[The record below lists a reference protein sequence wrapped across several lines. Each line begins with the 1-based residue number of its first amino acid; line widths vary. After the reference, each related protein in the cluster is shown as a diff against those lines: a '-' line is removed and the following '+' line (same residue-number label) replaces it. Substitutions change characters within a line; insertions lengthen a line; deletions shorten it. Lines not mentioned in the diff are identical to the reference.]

1 MQDQTVG
8 QTEGQPLIKPSTT
21 DHPLY
26 PQIVEACRTVY
37 DPEIPVNVYD
47 LGLIYGID
55 IDAEKNVRIDMTLTS
70 PNCPSIESLPSE
82 IQQKAESVDGV
93 KTVKIELIWDP
104 PFHTGLM
111 SDEAKLQL
119 GLM

>member
-1 MQDQTVG
+1 MSAAPD
-8 QTEGQPLIKPSTT
+8 TT
-21 DHPLY
+21 SSVKDDLREKIIE
-26 PQIVEACRTVY
+26 QLRTCF

-55 IDAEKNVRIDMTLTS
+55 VDNSGYVRIDMTLTS
-70 PNCPSIESLPSE
+70 PNCPSIESLPTE
-82 IQQKAESVDGV
+82 IKQKAELVPGV
-93 KTVKIELIWDP
+93 KAVQLELVWEP
-104 PFHTGLM
+104 PFHTGMM

>member
-1 MQDQTVG
+1 MSAALSQDDLKENIIAV
-8 QTEGQPLIKPSTT
+8 I
-21 DHPLY
+21 
-26 PQIVEACRTVY
+26 RTCY

-55 IDAEKNVRIDMTLTS
+55 IDDENNVRIDMTLTS

-93 KTVKIELIWDP
+93 KSVKIELVWEP
-104 PFHTGLM
+104 PFHTGMM
-111 SDEAKLQL
+111 SDEARLQL

>member
-1 MQDQTVG
+1 MSDQA
-8 QTEGQPLIKPSTT
+8 QKDDLREKIIAQL
-21 DHPLY
+21 
-26 PQIVEACRTVY
+26 RTCF

-55 IDAEKNVRIDMTLTS
+55 VADDMSVRIDMTLTS

-82 IQQKAESVDGV
+82 IQQKAESVEGV
-93 KTVKIELIWDP
+93 KSVKIELIWEP
-104 PFHTGLM
+104 PFHTGMM

>member
-1 MQDQTVG
+1 MSEALSQDDLKENIIAV
-8 QTEGQPLIKPSTT
+8 I
-21 DHPLY
+21 
-26 PQIVEACRTVY
+26 RTCY

-55 IDAEKNVRIDMTLTS
+55 IDNEKNVRIDMTLTS

-82 IQQKAESVDGV
+82 IQQKAESVEGV
-93 KTVKIELIWDP
+93 KSAKIELVWEP
-104 PFHTGLM
+104 PFHTGMM

>member
-1 MQDQTVG
+1 MSGEIQTSDDLRENII
-8 QTEGQPLIKPSTT
+8 TAI
-21 DHPLY
+21 
-26 PQIVEACRTVY
+26 RTCY

-93 KTVKIELIWDP
+93 KSVKIELIWDP

>member
-1 MQDQTVG
+1 MSDQAAKDDLKEKIIT
-8 QTEGQPLIKPSTT
+8 QL
-21 DHPLY
+21 
-26 PQIVEACRTVY
+26 RTCF

-55 IDAEKNVRIDMTLTS
+55 VADDMSVRIDMTLTS

-82 IQQKAESVDGV
+82 IQQKAESVEGV
-93 KTVKIELIWDP
+93 KSVKLELIWDP
-104 PFHTGLM
+104 PFHTGMM

>member
-1 MQDQTVG
+1 MSDQAAKDDLKEKIIA
-8 QTEGQPLIKPSTT
+8 QL
-21 DHPLY
+21 
-26 PQIVEACRTVY
+26 RTCF

-55 IDAEKNVRIDMTLTS
+55 VAYDMSVRIDMTLTS

-82 IQQKAESVDGV
+82 IQQKAESVEGV
-93 KTVKIELIWDP
+93 KSVKLELIWDP
-104 PFHTGLM
+104 PFHTGMM

>member
-1 MQDQTVG
+1 MIDQAAKD
-8 QTEGQPLIKPSTT
+8 ELKE
-21 DHPLY
+21 
-26 PQIVEACRTVY
+26 QIIAQLRTCF

-55 IDAEKNVRIDMTLTS
+55 VADNQSVRIDMTLTS

-82 IQQKAESVDGV
+82 IQQKAESVEGV
-93 KTVKIELIWDP
+93 KSVKIELIWEP
-104 PFHTGLM
+104 PFHTGMM

>member
-1 MQDQTVG
+1 MSEALSQDDLKENIIAV
-8 QTEGQPLIKPSTT
+8 I
-21 DHPLY
+21 
-26 PQIVEACRTVY
+26 RTCY

-55 IDAEKNVRIDMTLTS
+55 IDNEKNVRIDMTLTS

-82 IQQKAESVDGV
+82 IQQKAESVEGV
-93 KTVKIELIWDP
+93 KSVKIDLVWEP
-104 PFHTGLM
+104 PFHTAMM

-119 GLM
+119 GLI

>member
-1 MQDQTVG
+1 MSETLSNDDLKENIIAV
-8 QTEGQPLIKPSTT
+8 I
-21 DHPLY
+21 
-26 PQIVEACRTVY
+26 RTCY

-55 IDAEKNVRIDMTLTS
+55 IDDEKNVRIDMTLTS

-82 IQQKAESVDGV
+82 IQQKAESVEGI
-93 KTVKIELIWDP
+93 KSVKIELVWDP
-104 PFHTGLM
+104 PFHTGMM

>member
-1 MQDQTVG
+1 MSNATELDRDQLRENV
-8 QTEGQPLIKPSTT
+8 IAV
-21 DHPLY
+21 
-26 PQIVEACRTVY
+26 IRTCY

-55 IDAEKNVRIDMTLTS
+55 VDEEKNVRIDMTLTS

-82 IQQKAESVDGV
+82 IQQKAESVEGV
-93 KTVKIELIWDP
+93 KSVKIELVWDP
-104 PFHTGLM
+104 PFHTGMM

>member
-1 MQDQTVG
+1 MSDTQRAKDDLREKIISQ
-8 QTEGQPLIKPSTT
+8 L
-21 DHPLY
+21 
-26 PQIVEACRTVY
+26 RTCY

-55 IDAEKNVRIDMTLTS
+55 VADDHSVRIDMTLTS

-82 IQQKAESVDGV
+82 IQQKAESVEGV
-93 KTVKIELIWDP
+93 KAVKIELIWEP
-104 PFHTGLM
+104 PFHTGMM

>member
-1 MQDQTVG
+1 MSDQLDKDELKENIIA
-8 QTEGQPLIKPSTT
+8 QL
-21 DHPLY
+21 
-26 PQIVEACRTVY
+26 RTCF

-47 LGLIYGID
+47 LGLIYGI
-55 IDAEKNVRIDMTLTS
+55 NVADDHSVQIDMTLTS
-70 PNCPSIESLPSE
+70 PNCPSIESLPAE

-93 KTVKIELIWDP
+93 KSVKIELIWEP
-104 PFHTGLM
+104 PFHTGMM

>member
-1 MQDQTVG
+1 MSETAVLS
-8 QTEGQPLIKPSTT
+8 TEVRDDLKEKIIAE
-21 DHPLY
+21 L
-26 PQIVEACRTVY
+26 RTCF

-55 IDAEKNVRIDMTLTS
+55 VSDTGAARIDMTLTS
-70 PNCPSIESLPSE
+70 PNCPSIEELPQE
-82 IQQKAESVDGV
+82 IQQKAESVEGI
-93 KTVKIELIWDP
+93 KSVKIELIWEP
-104 PFHTGLM
+104 PFHTGMM

>member
-1 MQDQTVG
+1 MSAA
-8 QTEGQPLIKPSTT
+8 PTT
-21 DHPLY
+21 TPANGLSPRDDLKEK
-26 PQIVEACRTVY
+26 IIAELKTCF

-55 IDAEKNVRIDMTLTS
+55 VADSGDVRIDMTLTS

-82 IQQKAESVDGV
+82 IQQKAEAVPGV
-93 KTVKIELIWDP
+93 KSVKIELVWEP

>member
-1 MQDQTVG
+1 MSAALSQDDLKENIIAV
-8 QTEGQPLIKPSTT
+8 I
-21 DHPLY
+21 
-26 PQIVEACRTVY
+26 RTCY

-55 IDAEKNVRIDMTLTS
+55 IDNENNVRIDMTLTS

-82 IQQKAESVDGV
+82 IQQKAESVEGV
-93 KTVKIELIWDP
+93 KSVKIELVWEP
-104 PFHTGLM
+104 PFHTGMM

>member
-1 MQDQTVG
+1 MSET
-8 QTEGQPLIKPSTT
+8 PSN
-21 DHPLY
+21 DDLKEK
-26 PQIVEACRTVY
+26 IIAIIRTCY

-55 IDAEKNVRIDMTLTS
+55 IDDDKNVRIDMTLTS

-82 IQQKAESVDGV
+82 IQQKAESVEGV
-93 KTVKIELIWDP
+93 KSVKIELVWDP